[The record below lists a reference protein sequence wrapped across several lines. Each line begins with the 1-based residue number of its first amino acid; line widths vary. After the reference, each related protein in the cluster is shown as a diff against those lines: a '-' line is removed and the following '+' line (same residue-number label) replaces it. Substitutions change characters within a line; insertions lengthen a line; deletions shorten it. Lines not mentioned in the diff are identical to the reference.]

1 MGEEILYQ
9 VKVDGYCVAR
19 EMSIGIATL
28 LARALLEYRDSED
41 VSIQREESNNG
52 CEKGVVDDED

>member
-1 MGEEILYQ
+1 
-9 VKVDGYCVAR
+9 
-19 EMSIGIATL
+19 MSIGIATL